1 MNEAGQDMQASIL
14 DRIIDLEPGLSHEP
28 VQQRLVDIRQI
39 KTAVVR
45 DLEQLLNARRHIFPP
60 SPSLVEVNNSL
71 YVYGLRDFTTQNP
84 RSPLVRQQL
93 RQDVEKTIA
102 RFEPRL
108 HNVTVQFVTH
118 SPDERNLRF
127 RISGMLVVDP
137 VAEPVTFDTLFDI
150 NRSQY
155 VITK

>member
-1 MNEAGQDMQASIL
+1 MNGDQQNMQASIL
-14 DRIIDLEPGLSHEP
+14 DRLIDLEPGLSHEP
-28 VQQRLVDIRQI
+28 VQQRLLDVRQI

-45 DLEQLLNARRHIFPP
+45 DLEQLLNARRPIFPP

-93 RQDVEKTIA
+93 RQDVEKTVA

-108 HNVTVQFVTH
+108 HNVAVQFVTH
-118 SPDERNLRF
+118 NPDERNLRF